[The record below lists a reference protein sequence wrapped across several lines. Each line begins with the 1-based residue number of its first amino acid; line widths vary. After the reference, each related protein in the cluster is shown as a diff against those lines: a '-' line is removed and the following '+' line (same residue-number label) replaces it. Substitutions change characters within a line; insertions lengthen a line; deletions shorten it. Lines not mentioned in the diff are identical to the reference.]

1 LISRL
6 LRLTRLQ
13 STPTLTRLATTASL
27 SRSVVPSLEC
37 HSLLVAVPA
46 VADVVVRLKVVVAH
60 SRVAVE
66 ALLVVAVVVQTHQE
80 VVAVL
85 LRLRSD

>member
-1 LISRL
+1 
-6 LRLTRLQ
+6 
-13 STPTLTRLATTASL
+13 
-27 SRSVVPSLEC
+27 
-37 HSLLVAVPA
+37 VAVPA